1 MHYNRLESVQS
12 TAWQGP
18 PQACGCIQPPH
29 GRGAQ
34 RQHPEAQPGHGPWLV
49 DCLHGAHGSD
59 GPGSQA
65 AHTSLFVLLSLHG
78 LVGSTWGNSLGLGP
92 CVCKADPP
100 PQCRTCWALC
110 LPVVSLTFAWAL
122 QQFGH
127 HHLGIS
133 GASGHR
139 CPWWQNSL
147 SARSSPCWRFNSRG
161 APSPGGGPH
170 ATGRSLKLCPSAQ
183 VWPPKLIANVFP
195 GRCERPHGGLGA
207 GSSLGG
213 GGGFSPV

>member
-18 PQACGCIQPPH
+18 PQACGCIQPPRGH
-29 GRGAQ
+29 GAQ

-59 GPGSQA
+59 VPGSQA

-100 PQCRTCWALC
+100 PSVPHMLG
-110 LPVVSLTFAWAL
+110 SLFACGVTHFCVGSSTIWPSPSW
-122 QQFGH
+122 
-127 HHLGIS
+127 HLGSI
-133 GASGHR
+133 R
-139 CPWWQNSL
+139 PPLSL
-147 SARSSPCWRFNSRG
+147 VAKFSQCSEQPLLAIQFTGSPQPRR
-161 APSPGGGPH
+161 
-170 ATGRSLKLCPSAQ
+170 
-183 VWPPKLIANVFP
+183 
-195 GRCERPHGGLGA
+195 RPTC
-207 GSSLGG
+207 
-213 GGGFSPV
+213 